1 MMKHLSY
8 FIIGVALLLF
18 ASCGQQQQAKSVVKD
33 FVQNQLHKDVSY
45 IDFSDVDSTRVL
57 NDSIIEAMRSRAAKN
72 IQYQTYQG
80 KTLMH
85 IRVQYLL
92 DKDTCSATFYLDKE
106 MTGVV
111 AYKQN
116 W

>member
-1 MMKHLSY
+1 MKHLEY
-8 FIIGVALLLF
+8 IIIDIALLLF

-33 FVQNQLHKDVSY
+33 FVEQQLHKDVSY
-45 IDFSDVDSTRVL
+45 LDFSDVDSTRVL
-57 NDSIIEAMRSRAAKN
+57 SDSIIQAMRGRAEKS
-72 IQYQTYQG
+72 IQYQPYQG

-111 AYKQN
+111 AFKRN
-116 W
+116 